1 MTKVGISRR
10 IAAVMAAGALVFG
23 GAFVDMPAAGAQAG
37 TETPLPTAAPAPA
50 GTIDPAHTV
59 SLTIN
64 KYLGE
69 PGNTSTPIPDSPE
82 VKFRIE
88 KVSVDLT
95 TQDGWTALAGMTAAN
110 APIDSAFNAVEL
122 SVSGGKAVIST
133 TTNSQFTVGV
143 YRVTE
148 LTTAGYTTA
157 APFLVTLP
165 YSGTDGAWTYDQV
178 VNPKNQNVQPNKQ
191 ANDNQAQLGG
201 TMSYTINAPV
211 PAGAMDRFNIV
222 DELVANLALKTGT
235 VKVSAVGTAAP
246 ALTAGTDYKV
256 SETGNT
262 VRVDF
267 TRTGLDKLEAAR
279 KDDPTLQVSVAF
291 DATVQSIPASGTIVN
306 TATVELPNNGTVTTD
321 VPVDG
326 TNPSGPTST
335 TYGDLTITKT
345 GGTSAEMAGAQF
357 QVYLCQPDPNNAGK
371 YQLLGSPLTLA
382 TAADGTATNATLT
395 VADNAGTATANAYG
409 LPASSFSGG
418 ATGNV
423 TNTYCALE
431 TKAPTGFARDP
442 EPRVLSYDSANR
454 KFTVTVNNVKDSII
468 GQLPAT
474 GAWGIVLIFIIGGA
488 LLARGLYTS
497 YKDNKQTA

>member
-1 MTKVGISRR
+1 MTALSRR
-10 IAAVMAAGALVFG
+10 VAAFLAAGALAFG
-23 GAFVDMPAAGAQAG
+23 GTFVEMPVAGAQAG
-37 TETPLPTAAPAPA
+37 TETPLPTATPAPT
-50 GTIDPAHTV
+50 GTIDLAHAV

-69 PGNTSTPIPDSPE
+69 PGNTATPVPDAPG
-82 VKFRIE
+82 VNFKIE
-88 KVSVDLT
+88 KVSGIDLT
-95 TQDGWTALAGMTAAN
+95 TQQGWTTLAGLTAAT
-110 APIDSAFNAVEL
+110 APIDNAFSPVTL
-122 SVSGGKAVIST
+122 PISGGKAVIST
-133 TTNSQFTVGV
+133 ATNSAFTVGV

-148 LTTAGYTTA
+148 LTTAGYSTA

-165 YSGTDGAWTYDQV
+165 FSAADGTWTYDQV

-191 ANDNQAQLGG
+191 ANDNLAQLGG
-201 TMSYTINAPV
+201 IMTYTINAPV

-222 DELVANLALKTGT
+222 DPLVTNLDLTEGSTKVVATG
-235 VKVSAVGTAAP
+235 AAAP
-246 ALTAGTDYKV
+246 ALTAGTDYTIT
-256 SETGNT
+256 ETGNT

-267 TRTGLDKLEAAR
+267 TRTGLGKLEGAR
-279 KDDPTLQVSVAF
+279 KTDPTLQVSVSFNAK
-291 DATVQSIPASGTIVN
+291 VVSIPTDGTITN

-335 TYGDLTITKT
+335 TFGDLTITKT

-357 QVYLCQPDPNNAGK
+357 QVYLCQADSNNAGK
-371 YQLLGSPLTLA
+371 YQLLDSPLTLA
-382 TAADGTATNATLT
+382 TAADGSATNATLT
-395 VADNAGTATANAYG
+395 TADNAGAATAQAYG

-418 ATGNV
+418 ATGTV

-431 TKAPTGFARDP
+431 TKAPTGFVRDP
-442 EPRVLSYDSANR
+442 EPRVISYDSTAR
-454 KFTVTVNNVKDSII
+454 KFSVSVENKKDSII

-488 LLARGLYTS
+488 LLACGLYTS